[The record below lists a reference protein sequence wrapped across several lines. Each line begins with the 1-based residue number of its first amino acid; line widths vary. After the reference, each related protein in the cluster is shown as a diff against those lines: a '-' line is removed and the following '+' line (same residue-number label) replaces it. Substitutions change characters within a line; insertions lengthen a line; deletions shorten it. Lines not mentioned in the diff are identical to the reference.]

1 MPFDSEGRFTRKYN
15 WEEDRV
21 NDISIDSHRMDEEF
35 NNYADGLGETFL
47 KDGRTPMQGT
57 FNAGGFNVRNMADG
71 RQERDAI
78 TLNQLTA
85 AKTELTTLV
94 TTTKDE
100 LTTEFNESLENELDV
115 IKNGEGFTDTGKQN
129 ITRLGMPDYN
139 SVVTISSGYIAPS
152 NGFYFVHIGTK
163 AVGNITIGNYSKS
176 FNHDYNYTENSFSCY
191 PVPKGQKITF
201 SGVTVQFVKSIGG

>member
-78 TLNQLTA
+78 TLSQLTA
-85 AKTELTTLV
+85 TKAELTTLV
-94 TTTKDE
+94 TTTKNE
-100 LTTEFNESLENELDV
+100 LTTTFNNSLSSEATA
-115 IKNGEGFTDTGKQN
+115 IKNGTSFTSTGKQN
-129 ITRLGMPDYN
+129 ITYFTMPDYN
-139 SVVTISSGYIAPS
+139 SVVDISSGYVAPS
-152 NGFYFVHIGTK
+152 NGYYFIHIPTR

-176 FNHDYNYTENSFSCY
+176 FNNNYNYTEDKFVCY

-201 SGVTVQFVKSIGG
+201 TGVTVQFIKAIGG